1 MKKKVLLINA
11 DYFQEVYGKS
21 KQRVALSRGLP
32 VLGLACI
39 AAPLVKAGHE
49 VAILDLN
56 LYSNQKQILTKKLKD
71 WKPEIIGLTA
81 TTAIAHKIVDIA
93 ETAKDILPDV
103 TIVAGGPHPTAV
115 PENLLENSRID
126 IVALGEGDKIFQAI
140 VETQNLS
147 EIPNIYYK
155 KNGAISHSRILTE
168 GIKDLDALEFPAY
181 FLYDIPK
188 YIMPRIFARESPLAV
203 METSRGCY
211 AHCVYCNKNI
221 HGYKLRQ
228 KSPKR
233 VVDEIEYL
241 LKLGFREIH
250 ITDDAFTADMP
261 RAYEICEEILRRGLR
276 FPWYPRGGIRV
287 DRVNKELLAIMK
299 KSGCYRIPFG
309 VESGSQRVIDVI
321 KKKITLQ
328 QAEEA
333 VRFAKEV
340 GLEVEC
346 YFMLGLPTETLDDI
360 LKSIAFAK
368 KLYPDYVKFAIMIPF
383 PGTEIFDEMMK
394 NKRIKSWRWQ
404 DYKFAAPRNVYEHDN
419 LSWDE
424 IEYFYTKSHRDFYF
438 MPGYLMKSIYRA
450 MRTGQLLAH
459 AEAFFRTEWF

>member
-1 MKKKVLLINA
+1 MKKKVLLINP
-11 DYFQEVYGKS
+11 DYFEEVYGKS
-21 KQRVALSRGLP
+21 KQRGALSRGLP

-39 AAPLVKAGHE
+39 AAPLAKAGHE

-56 LYSNQKQILTKKLKD
+56 LYANSKEILTKKLKD
-71 WKPEIIGLTA
+71 LKPEIIGLTA
-81 TTAIAHKIVDIA
+81 TTAVAHKIVDIA
-93 ETAKDILPDV
+93 KTAKDILPDV

-126 IVALGEGDKIFQAI
+126 IVVLGEGDKIFQAI
-140 VETQNLS
+140 VETQDLK

-155 KNGAISHSRILTE
+155 KNGAIAHSQILDE

-188 YIMPRIFARESPLAV
+188 YIMPRIFSRESPLGV

-228 KSPKR
+228 KSPQR
-233 VVDEIEYL
+233 VVDEMEYL

-250 ITDDAFTADMP
+250 ITDDVFTADMP
-261 RAYEICEEILRRGLR
+261 RAYKICEQILRRNLK

-287 DRVNKELLAIMK
+287 DRINKELLVIMK
-299 KSGCYRIPFG
+299 KAGCYRIPFG
-309 VESGSQRVIDVI
+309 VESGSQRVLDVI

-333 VRFAKEV
+333 VRFAKEA

-346 YFMLGLPTETLDDI
+346 YFMLALPTETRKDV

-368 KLYPDYVKFAIMIPF
+368 KLNPDYVKFAIMLPF

-404 DYKFAAPRNVYEHDN
+404 DYKFSGPRNVYEHDN

-424 IEYFYTKSHRDFYF
+424 IEYFYGKSHRDFYF
-438 MPGYLMKSIYRA
+438 RPGYLMKSIYRSI
-450 MRTGQLLAH
+450 RTGQLLAH
-459 AEAFFRTEWF
+459 LEAFFKTEWF